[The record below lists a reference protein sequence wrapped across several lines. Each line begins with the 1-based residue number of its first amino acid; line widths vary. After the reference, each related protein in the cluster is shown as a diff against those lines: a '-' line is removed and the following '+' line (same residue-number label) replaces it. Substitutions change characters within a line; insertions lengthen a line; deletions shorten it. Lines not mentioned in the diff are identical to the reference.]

1 MEAAIYHPDAER
13 GELAEV
19 SEEGDHEAAPIA
31 LEARLILLGLIAP
44 QYMCVIFLHLLV

>member
-19 SEEGDHEAAPIA
+19 SEEGDNEAAPIA
-31 LEARLILLGLIAP
+31 MEARLILLGLIAP
-44 QYMCVIFLHLLV
+44 QYHLSAFASLD